1 MYRIL
6 FILLLLLPFK
16 GESEVFPIQ
25 IIKGYLFTEAVI
37 EGEHVLVIL
46 DTGAPGLVLN
56 QKYYQADPES
66 AIECTGINGNFEG
79 KSRLVSKWS
88 WLGVTAKNSTALVSD
103 LSFLENS
110 LRREVRALMGLSA
123 LSQFY
128 VSIDYDSRTISVEKE
143 MTEIPEGS
151 FFKFQ
156 YADHLPMITCKVN
169 GEKKTLGIDSGSEC
183 TFLFNYQPPAN
194 QDLLADV
201 SKVLVVGTDNKQD
214 IRHRMMMTLEVN
226 DSQIAT
232 ASEFIVDLKAER
244 SFRHDA
250 FDGMLGQSFLSQYK
264 IIIHPGMQKIMLIPR
279 EASNQI
285 ASAIMP

>member
-16 GESEVFPIQ
+16 GTSEVFPLRIIQ
-25 IIKGYLFTEAVI
+25 GYLFTEAVI
-37 EGEHVLVIL
+37 EGEQVLVIL

-56 QKYYQADPES
+56 EKYYQADPES
-66 AIECTGINGNFEG
+66 NVECTSINGNFEG

-110 LRREVRALMGLSA
+110 LHREVRALMGLSA

-128 VSIDYDSRTISVEKE
+128 VSIDSDSRTISVEKE
-143 MTEIPEGS
+143 MTEVPEGS

-169 GEKKTLGIDSGSEC
+169 GEKKNLGIDSGSEC
-183 TFLFNYQPPAN
+183 NFLFNYQPPS
-194 QDLLADV
+194 DLLAST
-201 SKVLVVGTDNKQD
+201 SKVMVVGTDNKQD

-232 ASEFIVDLKAER
+232 ASEFIVDLKDEQR
-244 SFRHDA
+244 FHHDA
-250 FDGMLGQSFLSQYK
+250 FDGMLGQSFLSQYN
-264 IIIHPGMQKIMLIPR
+264 IIIHPGKQKIMLIPR
-279 EASNQI
+279 EISGQMV
-285 ASAIMP
+285 SAIMP

>member
-1 MYRIL
+1 M
-6 FILLLLLPFK
+6 
-16 GESEVFPIQ
+16 SEVFPLQ
-25 IIKGYLFTEAVI
+25 IIQGYLFTDAVI
-37 EGEHVLVIL
+37 EGEQVLVIL

-56 QKYYQADPES
+56 QKYYKADPES

-88 WLGVTAKNSTALVSD
+88 WLGVTARNSTALVSD

-123 LSQFY
+123 LSHFY
-128 VSIDYDSRTISVEKE
+128 VSIDYDSRTIRVEKE
-143 MTEIPEGS
+143 MAEIPEGS

-183 TFLFNYQPPAN
+183 NFLFNYQQSSGEN
-194 QDLLADV
+194 LLANA
-201 SKVLVVGTDNKQD
+201 SEVLVVGTDNKQD
-214 IRHRMMMTLEVN
+214 MRHRMFMNLEVN

-232 ASEFIVDLKAER
+232 ASEFIVDLKAEHC
-244 SFRHDA
+244 FRHDA
-250 FDGMLGQSFLSQYK
+250 FDGMLGQSFLSQYN
-264 IIIHPGMQKIMLIPR
+264 IIIHPGKQKIMLILRDTSSPFAAAR
-279 EASNQI
+279 
-285 ASAIMP
+285 MP